1 MKKYKI
7 MVLKIEIPDN
17 ILLHKDDEIIIKF
30 SNLEQPSCSYVQQ
43 EMKKAECVGSED
55 NSHRASPLHLHT
67 FVQKLREKFIT
78 QNKVRLAETYH
89 SAIKSFNKYRNG
101 TDTLLKDIDGKLIE
115 DYENYLKQNNLTLNT
130 ISFYMRILRAI
141 YNKAVREGIIA
152 DKKPFAHVFTKN
164 AKTAKRAISINDIK
178 KIANAQITNKTEAMA
193 RDLFLFSFYTRGMSF
208 IDIVFLQKTD
218 INGAYLIYK
227 RKKTG
232 QELKIA
238 WRKEMQEL
246 VDKYSSIDNLHL
258 LGILDSNS
266 PTSLRKQYHY
276 KQCLINLA
284 LKRIANRL
292 NLGVNLTMYVARHS
306 WATIAKQ
313 KNVPLSVISDGM
325 GHHSEK
331 TTRIYLQSIDA
342 EVIDR
347 TNAKLI
353 SAISKPDKSQ

>member
-1 MKKYKI
+1 
-7 MVLKIEIPDN
+7 
-17 ILLHKDDEIIIKF
+17 
-30 SNLEQPSCSYVQQ
+30 
-43 EMKKAECVGSED
+43 
-55 NSHRASPLHLHT
+55 
-67 FVQKLREKFIT
+67 
-78 QNKVRLAETYH
+78 
-89 SAIKSFNKYRNG
+89 
-101 TDTLLKDIDGKLIE
+101 
-115 DYENYLKQNNLTLNT
+115 
-130 ISFYMRILRAI
+130 
-141 YNKAVREGIIA
+141 
-152 DKKPFAHVFTKN
+152 
-164 AKTAKRAISINDIK
+164 
-178 KIANAQITNKTEAMA
+178 
-193 RDLFLFSFYTRGMSF
+193 MSF

-218 INGAYLIYK
+218 IVGTYLIYK

-246 VDKYSSIDNLHL
+246 VDRYSSIDNLHL

-331 TTRIYLQSIDA
+331 PLEYTCKALMLR
-342 EVIDR
+342 
-347 TNAKLI
+347 
-353 SAISKPDKSQ
+353 

>member
-1 MKKYKI
+1 

-276 KQCLINLA
+276 KLL
-284 LKRIANRL
+284 
-292 NLGVNLTMYVARHS
+292 
-306 WATIAKQ
+306 
-313 KNVPLSVISDGM
+313 LSD
-325 GHHSEK
+325 K
-331 TTRIYLQSIDA
+331 T
-342 EVIDR
+342 
-347 TNAKLI
+347 
-353 SAISKPDKSQ
+353 